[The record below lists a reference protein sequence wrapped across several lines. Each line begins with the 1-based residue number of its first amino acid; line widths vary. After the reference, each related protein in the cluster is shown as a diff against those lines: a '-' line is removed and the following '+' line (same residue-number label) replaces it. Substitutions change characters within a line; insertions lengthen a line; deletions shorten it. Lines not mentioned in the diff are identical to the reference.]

1 MTQRE
6 VFRIVVGLMILGS
19 LALGTWVTPYAFL
32 FTAFVGLNMFQSAFT
47 RFCPLDTILRKA
59 GLAGC
64 PEARA
69 RS

>member
-47 RFCPLDTILRKA
+47 RFCPLDMILRRA

>member
-1 MTQRE
+1 
-6 VFRIVVGLMILGS
+6 
-19 LALGTWVTPYAFL
+19 TWVTPYAFL

-47 RFCPLDTILRKA
+47 RFCPLDMILRRA